1 LQVEN
6 NHADKQANLTL
17 LASNGMVILSK
28 NVAFN
33 RGTNN
38 YQIELDDKLKG
49 VYFIE
54 FIADKKVYR
63 KKIIIL

>member
-1 LQVEN
+1 MDGIFSNIQDACSPN
-6 NHADKQANLTL
+6 IYSNAQFGCNH
-17 LASNGMVILSK
+17 
-28 NVAFN
+28 
-33 RGTNN
+33 GTNN
-38 YQIELDDKLKG
+38 YQIELDDKFKG